1 MAGASLFL
9 ESGAK
14 VQLFL
19 ELCVPQFWNGTYVR
33 RFHELYGAV
42 NSTPCNMKIA
52 REFGITHRAMRF
64 VKLIIL
70 HPLGIVGRKSVIFD
84 ENAQF
89 SLLFFFEQKLI
100 LGHRNNFERLI
111 VST

>member
-9 ESGAK
+9 ESDAK
-14 VQLFL
+14 VLLFF

-89 SLLFFFEQKLI
+89 SLLFFFLS
-100 LGHRNNFERLI
+100 RN
-111 VST
+111 

>member
-1 MAGASLFL
+1 
-9 ESGAK
+9 
-14 VQLFL
+14 
-19 ELCVPQFWNGTYVR
+19 
-33 RFHELYGAV
+33 
-42 NSTPCNMKIA
+42 
-52 REFGITHRAMRF
+52 MRF

-100 LGHRNNFERLI
+100 LGHRNNFELLI